1 MKHEQFVGKVLFYL
15 WNGVF
20 KDAGFDDEV
29 FDDGNGDKLYF
40 KRFFDSKGDPDP
52 ESVRQFMKNLGV
64 WAVASSAGNAEGADW
79 GTTTEPPAGD
89 AENMEGQGQ

>member
-1 MKHEQFVGKVLFYL
+1 MFYL

-20 KDAGFDDEV
+20 KDTGFDDEV

-52 ESVRQFMKNLGV
+52 AIVKKLMENLGIP
-64 WAVASSAGNAEGADW
+64 AVGSQQT
-79 GTTTEPPAGD
+79 GTPPETQTGTETA
-89 AENMEGQGQ
+89 QQ